1 MWLDKVAELPRQRR
15 RLLAEA
21 FAWLTLAHAGL
32 RFCHF
37 QAIRRR
43 FSAFARAGGPK
54 LTPLIDTDDLV
65 WAFHAARR
73 HYPFETTCLVNAIA
87 AEALFRRFG
96 LHAVLCVGATRSE
109 GQFQAHAWI
118 EANNS
123 VVVGGPSDM
132 VERFTRFP
140 QIDSVT
146 S

>member
-1 MWLDKVAELPRQRR
+1 MWLHKVARLPRHRR

-21 FAWLTLAHAGL
+21 FAGLTLAHAGL
-32 RFCHF
+32 RLCHF
-37 QAIRRR
+37 QTVRRR
-43 FSAFARAGGPK
+43 FSMFARAGAAK
-54 LTPLIDTDDLV
+54 ITPLTDAEDLV
-65 WAFHAARR
+65 WAFQAARR

-87 AEALFRRFG
+87 AEALFRRYG
-96 LHAVLCVGATRSE
+96 LPAVLCVGATRSE
-109 GQFQAHAWI
+109 GQFQAHAWL

-140 QIDSVT
+140 QIDSVV